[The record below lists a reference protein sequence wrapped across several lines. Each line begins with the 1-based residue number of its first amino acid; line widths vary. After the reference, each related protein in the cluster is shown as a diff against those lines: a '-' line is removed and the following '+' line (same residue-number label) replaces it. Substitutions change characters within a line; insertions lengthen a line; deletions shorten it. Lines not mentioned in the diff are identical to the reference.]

1 MAIHRS
7 PSWPGRVDR
16 SSDLTGAA
24 RIAPSSDT
32 KRRYHMAIPLRSLAI
47 AGMLPRMEVWIGDLF
62 EPALRLVAAVI
73 IGALVGINRDLY
85 GKPAGLRLCALVS
98 LGSGLVTVLTSN
110 SRLGLADPSGAS
122 RAIQGIVGGIGFLGA
137 GVILHQGSDSRVR
150 NLSTAATIWISAALG
165 IACGLG
171 AWRTGGVAAV
181 PDASRADIWRE
192 DRSRSF
198 RPLQLGRPC

>member
-1 MAIHRS
+1 
-7 PSWPGRVDR
+7 
-16 SSDLTGAA
+16 
-24 RIAPSSDT
+24 
-32 KRRYHMAIPLRSLAI
+32 MAIPLRSLAI

-98 LGSGLVTVLTSN
+98 LGSGLVTVLTSD

-181 PDASRADIWRE
+181 LTLLVLIFGARIDHALFGRFNSDDPADDNRK
-192 DRSRSF
+192 
-198 RPLQLGRPC
+198 

>member
-1 MAIHRS
+1 
-7 PSWPGRVDR
+7 
-16 SSDLTGAA
+16 
-24 RIAPSSDT
+24 
-32 KRRYHMAIPLRSLAI
+32 
-47 AGMLPRMEVWIGDLF
+47 MEVWIGDLF

-98 LGSGLVTVLTSN
+98 LGSGLVTVLTSD

-181 PDASRADIWRE
+181 LTLLVLIFGARIDQLFSAASTRTTLLTTSGNRGRE
-192 DRSRSF
+192 ACPFGHVSPATIAR
-198 RPLQLGRPC
+198 GIY